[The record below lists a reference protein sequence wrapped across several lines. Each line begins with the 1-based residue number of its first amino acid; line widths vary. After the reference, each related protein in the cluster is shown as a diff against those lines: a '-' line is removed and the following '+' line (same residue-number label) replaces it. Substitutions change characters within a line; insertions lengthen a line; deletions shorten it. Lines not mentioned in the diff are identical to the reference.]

1 MRHLILNVSI
11 LLALGGCGARA
22 HDEEPLADTKAIADQ
37 LRANETKWNG
47 LYAAK
52 DAAGLAAIYAPD
64 AALAN
69 PGAPLVSGSEAIG
82 KAVTG
87 FVADPL
93 LKVSFASDRIQV
105 AESGDLAYTRGHFTM
120 ESTDPGTKK
129 LRKDSGNYL
138 TVWQKQADGS
148 WKAVEDF
155 VTPGAA
161 AAPAGG

>member
-1 MRHLILNVSI
+1 MRHLILNISI

-22 HDEEPLADTKAIADQ
+22 HDEEPVADTKAIADQ

-52 DAAGLAAIYAPD
+52 DAAGLAAVYAPD

-105 AESGDLAYTRGHFTM
+105 AASGDLAYTRGHFTM
-120 ESTDPGTKK
+120 ESTDPATKK
-129 LRKDSGNYL
+129 GRTDSGNYL

-161 AAPAGG
+161 PAGG